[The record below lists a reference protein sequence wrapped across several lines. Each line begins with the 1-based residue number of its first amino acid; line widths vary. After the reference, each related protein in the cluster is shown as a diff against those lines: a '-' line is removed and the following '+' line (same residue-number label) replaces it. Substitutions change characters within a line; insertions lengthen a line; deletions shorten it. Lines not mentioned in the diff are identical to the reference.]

1 MSENAFDQLNPES
14 AEHYLVSLLQPITTR
29 VLRDEALNAVEPDE
43 FWSAAYGDL
52 WSAARKLRASDK
64 TINRRSLLG
73 QLTQDDASRGAL
85 DVANRILTKMA
96 GLVPPAEDFTQAVA
110 EVRRCGRLRLL
121 LEACDGIKQRA
132 VSAEDPAQALS
143 IAYDMLSKLDQTSE
157 QADVVRFS
165 SLLDGFVA
173 EQNSPDTAM
182 VIPTPW
188 VEVNG
193 ALNGGIRGGRMY
205 VVGARPGDGKSI
217 AAHQIAQGAAEL
229 GYPALVFSAEMGAS
243 EVTGRMVASGA
254 RVEQDH
260 IIRRSMDSSSWH
272 RVNEYVE
279 RARHWSIS
287 VVDKSNLTMS
297 YIKAVCRNEKR
308 RNNTAVVVL
317 DYLQLVGGD
326 GRGQMREQEVSAISR
341 QVKQLSRELDVAFIV
356 AAQLNRENVRHN
368 RKPIM
373 ADLRESGGIEADA
386 DVVMLH
392 SRPLIEDGPRKG
404 EPGLRLLVDIVKNR
418 HGRVG
423 PIELDWRPHYATI
436 GSAQELVVINEGA

>member
-1 MSENAFDQLNPES
+1 MSGNPFDQLNPES
-14 AEHYLVSLLQPITTR
+14 SEHYLVSLLQPITTR
-29 VLRDEALNAVEPDE
+29 VLRDEALSTVDPDE
-43 FWSAAYGDL
+43 FWSGAYAGL
-52 WSAARKLRASDK
+52 WSAARRLHAADK
-64 TINRRSLLG
+64 TINRRSLIG
-73 QLTQDDASRGAL
+73 ALTETGATPGAL

-96 GLVPPAEDFTQAVA
+96 GLVPPAEDFGQAVA
-110 EVRRCGRLRLL
+110 EVRRCGQLRLL
-121 LEACDGIKQRA
+121 LEACDGIKQQA
-132 VSAEDPAQALS
+132 VTAEDPAQALS
-143 IAYDMLSKLDQTSE
+143 IAYDLLAKLDQGGDQS
-157 QADVVRFS
+157 DVVRYS
-165 SLLDGFVA
+165 SLLDGFIE
-173 EQNSPDTAM
+173 EQNSPDMAV

-188 VEVNG
+188 IEVNR

-243 EVTGRMVASGA
+243 EVTGRMVANGA
-254 RVEQDH
+254 LVEQDH
-260 IIRRSMDSSSWH
+260 IISRTLNRDSWR
-272 RVNEYVE
+272 RVNEYID

-326 GRGQMREQEVSAISR
+326 SRGQMREQEVSAISR

-392 SRPLIEDGPRKG
+392 SRPLVEDGPRKG

-436 GSAQELVVINEGA
+436 GSAQELIDINEGA